1 MKYVIGLI
9 GCLFSAI
16 GFLLVVGGFFVVCIA
31 FSLLIVTGFV
41 YCIGYFLSLARGT
54 IAFTLLQ
61 SFYIACCLL
70 LIRTVLLM
78 LFGNGK

>member
-16 GFLLVVGGFFVVCIA
+16 GFLLVVGGLFVVCVS

-41 YCIGYFLSLARGT
+41 YCIGYFLSLAMGT

-78 LFGNGK
+78 LFSNGK

>member
-1 MKYVIGLI
+1 MKYIFSLI

-16 GFLLVVGGFFVVCIA
+16 GFLLVVGGFFVVCIS

-41 YCIGYFLSLARGT
+41 YCIGYFLSLAMGT